1 MAQQLAAAQVNLTR
15 LVTEQVTLAMSTL
28 RTGESQTPLAQGN
41 YVHQDRDTA
50 ISLVETL
57 VSQGTHS
64 WDGPIQGMDA
74 QELSDRVDPTFEA
87 WGLQVL
93 ARFRDDPGWYNSEKR
108 KLDYMLRRTKGDAQV
123 HMLAGMKDK
132 RLPGFFETAQDVLT
146 APR

>member
-57 VSQGTHS
+57 MSQGTYS
-64 WDGPIQGMDA
+64 RDSLIRGTDA
-74 QELSDRVDPTFEA
+74 
-87 WGLQVL
+87 
-93 ARFRDDPGWYNSEKR
+93 
-108 KLDYMLRRTKGDAQV
+108 
-123 HMLAGMKDK
+123 
-132 RLPGFFETAQDVLT
+132 
-146 APR
+146 